1 MEEAK
6 DMTDEIWKEKYEK
19 YINEAMSENQA
30 KEKANRKTLWAV
42 KRHFFAR
49 MKDFLTS
56 YLSLKDDDTYQEI
69 VEDLQE
75 KLEKG
80 MDVNK
85 AMSRVILKYQ
95 TKFDG
100 LFEENDED
108 HDSDDEE
115 DEENENN

>member
-1 MEEAK
+1 MTWAK
-6 DMTDEIWKEKYEK
+6 MKYDK
-19 YINEAMSENQA
+19 YINEGMSENQA

-85 AMSRVILKYQ
+85 AMSRVIPKYQ

-100 LFEENDED
+100 LFEENAED
-108 HDSDDEE
+108 RSDDEE